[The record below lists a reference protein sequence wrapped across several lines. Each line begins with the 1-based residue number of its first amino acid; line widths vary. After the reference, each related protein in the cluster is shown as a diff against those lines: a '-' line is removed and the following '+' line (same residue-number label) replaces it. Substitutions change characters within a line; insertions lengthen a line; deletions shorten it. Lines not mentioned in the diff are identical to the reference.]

1 MDRDEL
7 LVGMDN
13 ERILFGLFFAFGNRL
28 QAAGD
33 TFYDEITCKQFF
45 LLICLSLFQDE
56 APTVNQLS
64 EVMGSSHQNVK
75 QLINKL
81 EEKGFLQTVSDQMD
95 KRKMR
100 IIQTDKMAELKVKYE
115 KQELAFMEQLYHG
128 LTPQQIASTLQ
139 VIKIMEN
146 NLMKI
151 KENGK

>member
-81 EEKGFLQTVSDQMD
+81 EEKGFLQTVSDQVD

-100 IIQTDKMAELKVKYE
+100 IIQTNKMAELKAKYE
-115 KQELAFMEQLYHG
+115 KQEMAFMEQLYSG

>member
-115 KQELAFMEQLYHG
+115 KQELAFMEQLYSG

>member
-1 MDRDEL
+1 MDRGEL

>member
-56 APTVNQLS
+56 APTVNELS

-81 EEKGFLQTVSDQMD
+81 EEKGFLQTVSDQVD

-100 IIQTDKMAELKVKYE
+100 IIQTNKMAELKVKYE
-115 KQELAFMEQLYHG
+115 KQEMAFMEQLYQG
-128 LTPQQIASTLQ
+128 LTPQQITSTLQ

-146 NLMKI
+146 NLMKM

>member
-81 EEKGFLQTVSDQMD
+81 EEKGFLQTVSDQVD

-115 KQELAFMEQLYHG
+115 KQELAFMEQLYSG

-139 VIKIMEN
+139 IIKIMEN

>member
-81 EEKGFLQTVSDQMD
+81 EGKGFLQTVSDQMD

-100 IIQTDKMAELKVKYE
+100 IIQTNKMAELKVKYE

-151 KENGK
+151 KENRK

>member
-81 EEKGFLQTVSDQMD
+81 EEKGFLQTVSDQVD

-115 KQELAFMEQLYHG
+115 KQELAFMEQLYSG